1 MLIAIVLLYFASM
14 GALGFALKKR
24 NKTASDFLIA
34 GRKLGIVLTTATLA
48 GVQIGAGIVLGS
60 AETGAQSG
68 LWPGTWY
75 GLGCGFGLILAG
87 LLVASRLRSVDGFVP
102 LDFFARRYGESRWV
116 RLWAWACNIP
126 SLLGIFVAQVMAAAY
141 VLSIFG
147 FPYHYALVLVGCVIL
162 IYCIL
167 GGMWAIASSSLIQVV
182 ILFVGIPVA
191 TLMTLFSVH
200 DPGLVEKI
208 VSQPFIPP
216 GMGSKFVFLILPFL
230 LSISISYDA
239 YLRYQSAASG
249 RVARWGCI
257 GAGLIVIF
265 ITLCT
270 ALIGAAGRLIFPK
283 LPASFVL
290 PHVIQARMHPVLA
303 GIVVAALL
311 GAAMSSGTGVLISLA
326 GCFSRDFYNKVLHPN
341 QELDELKHGNT
352 VARSVIVLTLLVGL
366 LIAFRASN
374 ILFTIIILNYPYMG
388 SMLVPL
394 LGGVLWRSAT
404 PQGARAAM
412 VVGGT
417 IGVAA
422 FVAGIP
428 GRFQGFM
435 NYNLGL
441 LIAWLAST
449 LVFVIVSLITAK
461 RVQEI

>member
-1 MLIAIVLLYFASM
+1 
-14 GALGFALKKR
+14 
-24 NKTASDFLIA
+24 
-34 GRKLGIVLTTATLA
+34 
-48 GVQIGAGIVLGS
+48 
-60 AETGAQSG
+60 
-68 LWPGTWY
+68 
-75 GLGCGFGLILAG
+75 
-87 LLVASRLRSVDGFVP
+87 
-102 LDFFARRYGESRWV
+102 
-116 RLWAWACNIP
+116 
-126 SLLGIFVAQVMAAAY
+126 
-141 VLSIFG
+141 
-147 FPYHYALVLVGCVIL
+147 
-162 IYCIL
+162 
-167 GGMWAIASSSLIQVV
+167 
-182 ILFVGIPVA
+182 
-191 TLMTLFSVH
+191 
-200 DPGLVEKI
+200 
-208 VSQPFIPP
+208 
-216 GMGSKFVFLILPFL
+216 MGSKFVFLTLPFL

-239 YLRYQSAASG
+239 YLRYQSAVSG
-249 RVARWGCI
+249 RVARWGCV

-270 ALIGAAGRLIFPK
+270 ALVGAVGRRIFPE
-283 LPASFVL
+283 LPAAFVL
-290 PHVIQARMHPVLA
+290 PHVIQAKMHPALA

-341 QELDELKHGNT
+341 QELDELRHANT
-352 VARSVIVLTLLVGL
+352 VARSVIVLTLLTGL

-412 VVGGT
+412 VVGGA
-417 IGVAA
+417 IGIAA

-441 LIAWLAST
+441 LLAWLAST
-449 LVFVIVSLITAK
+449 FVFVVVSLITAK